1 MAYINL
7 TLLLLVATGSAIGGA
22 LRYLCYGMVLT
33 MIDRLFHDNSH
44 HAQYGIIYS
53 TFFVNII
60 GGIIIGISFTLLP
73 VKFGNPH
80 HAFLMA
86 GLLGGFTTFS
96 AFSLE
101 IYQLLSKQDYLPA
114 FYYSLASILL
124 AVTGVAL
131 GVLVGRIVAG

>member
-1 MAYINL
+1 MAHISP
-7 TLLLLVATGSAIGGA
+7 TLLLLAAAGSAIGGA
-22 LRYLCYGMVLT
+22 LRYVCYGVSQTITDRFLSNHT
-33 MIDRLFHDNSH
+33 QYFMI
-44 HAQYGIIYS
+44 YG

-86 GLLGGFTTFS
+86 GMLGGFTTFS

-101 IYQLLSKQDYLPA
+101 IYQLLAKQSYLPA
-114 FYYSLASILL
+114 LYYSLASVLL

-131 GVLVGRIVAG
+131 GVLVGRIIAG